1 MQTQHT
7 QAKLVNVITFPL
19 ALSKLMGVA
28 SSWIPTKHS

>member
-7 QAKLVNVITFPL
+7 QAKLVNVITL